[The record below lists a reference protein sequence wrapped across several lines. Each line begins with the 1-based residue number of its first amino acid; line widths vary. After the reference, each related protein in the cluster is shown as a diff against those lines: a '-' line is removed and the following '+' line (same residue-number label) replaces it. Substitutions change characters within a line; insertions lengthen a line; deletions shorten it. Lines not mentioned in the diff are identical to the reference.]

1 MQLQGE
7 GEVKV
12 SKGRLSDGKKGNLET
27 INLMIKAARACAAD
41 PYIRMYAIGILNQY
55 KTDSQNY
62 IDEALAIGDYV
73 KKHVRY
79 VRDPDGIELLTDP
92 KTMIDM
98 LNRGIARGDCDDMSL
113 LIATLLL
120 SIGHSP
126 FYRAVRYD
134 DSYGHFNHIYVVC
147 YEKNLGKPRTRIALD
162 AIIKQKPI
170 GFEVPHKSG
179 QEFAV

>member
-1 MQLQGE
+1 M
-7 GEVKV
+7 
-12 SKGRLSDGKKGNLET
+12 R
-27 INLMIKAARACAAD
+27 KAARFCAAD

-62 IDEALAIGDYV
+62 ADEALAIGDYV

-120 SIGHSP
+120 SIGHTP
-126 FYRAVRYD
+126 YFRAVRYD
-134 DSYGHFNHIYVVC
+134 SFFGHYNHIYVVC
-147 YEKNLGKPRTRIALD
+147 YEKNLGKPKRRIVLD
-162 AIIKQKPI
+162 AIIKTRPI

-179 QEFAV
+179 DEFAV